1 VECLWYAD
9 SPAGA
14 PAQERALPTGAAHLA
29 FRLSADPIRVFD
41 GAETHDLGFA
51 VLAGPRDRWHGR
63 DTSAPA
69 RSIGVQLRPGV
80 ALLGPMIG
88 LVGRHAPLDAVL
100 PDLAALR
107 DELAE
112 RSPERALARV
122 EAALLARV
130 AQAPVAPPAVRY
142 AVRELSKPGARV
154 AAVGA
159 ETGYSPRRFHALFVQ
174 WVGLAPK
181 VFARLQRFR
190 RAVDLAAA
198 GRAAPWA
205 ELARSGGFADQ
216 AHLIREF
223 RAFTGISP
231 REYAPVAGQPHH
243 VPILPIRSS
252 RGASATLSG
261 CHPGGS
267 R

>member
-1 VECLWYAD
+1 MWYAD

-14 PAQERALPTGAAHLA
+14 APRERALPTGAAHLA
-29 FRLSADPIRVFD
+29 FRLSETAIRVFD
-41 GAETHDLGFA
+41 GAEEHAVGFA

-80 ALLGPMIG
+80 ALLGPMSE
-88 LVGRHAPLDAVL
+88 LTGRHAPLDAVL

-112 RSPERALARV
+112 RSPEAALARV

-130 AQAPVAPPAVRY
+130 AQAPVTPPAVRF
-142 AVRELSKPGARV
+142 AVRELGKPGARV
-154 AAVGA
+154 DAVCA
-159 ETGYSPRRFHALFVQ
+159 ETGYSPRRFHDLFVQ

-181 VFARLQRFR
+181 AFARLQRFR
-190 RAVDLAAA
+190 QVVDRAAA
-198 GRAAPWA
+198 GREVPWA
-205 ELARSGGFADQ
+205 ELARTGGYSDQ

-223 RAFTGISP
+223 RAFSGISP
-231 REYAPVAGQPHH
+231 REYAPVPGQPHH
-243 VPILPIRSS
+243 VPMLPIRSS
-252 RGASATLSG
+252 RGASAALSVL
-261 CHPGGS
+261 HPGGI